1 MDSYEKLARFYDLEH
16 ADLTADLV
24 FYLYFARESP
34 GPVLEMGCGTGR
46 LMLPLVEAGIPV
58 TGVDCSPAMLAF
70 ARRKLGE
77 DAALIKGDMRTVT
90 LPEQYGLIIITINT
104 FMHLLTTKDQLAALN
119 NLSNYIA
126 PGGKLIID
134 LPAGDELAHQDA
146 DALLTL
152 EKTFLDPE
160 SGHQILKFVASRV
173 DWFRQRQEITYVFE
187 ELLENGTVQRTLAPM
202 TLRYVFRYEL
212 ELLLQQTGYQLETL
226 YSDYDLSPYQ
236 DGGPRML
243 AVATPAQAAG

>member
-1 MDSYEKLARFYDLEH
+1 
-16 ADLTADLV
+16 
-24 FYLYFARESP
+24 
-34 GPVLEMGCGTGR
+34 
-46 LMLPLVEAGIPV
+46 MLPLIEAGIPV

-70 ARRKLGE
+70 ARRKLGK
-77 DAALIKGDMRTVT
+77 DATLIQGDMRTVT
-90 LPEQYGLIIITINT
+90 LPERYGLILITINT
-104 FMHLLTTKDQLAALN
+104 FMHLLTTEDQLAALS

-126 PGGKLIID
+126 PEGKLIID

-160 SGHQILKFVASRV
+160 NGHQILKFVASRV

-226 YSDYDLSPYQ
+226 YSDYDLSPYR